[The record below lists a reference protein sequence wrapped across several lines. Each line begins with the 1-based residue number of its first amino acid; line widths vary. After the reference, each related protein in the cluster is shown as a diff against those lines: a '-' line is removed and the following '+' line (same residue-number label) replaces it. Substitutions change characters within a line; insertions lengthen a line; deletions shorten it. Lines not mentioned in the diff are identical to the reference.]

1 MNIIKTKIP
10 DVTIQNI
17 DESKIILADNIIKN
31 VYPLFEDIY
40 SETCEQTNILESKL
54 KKQSKEIRERK
65 QSIENLATEYKK
77 RKKISKALSRVSKLI
92 ESGLIYDGSLK
103 HETIVLLK
111 VIDKLS
117 EQKLDEQISKLVKFL
132 NKRFTN

>member
-10 DVTIQNI
+10 DVTIQNL
-17 DESKIILADNIIKN
+17 DESKIVLANNIVKN

-40 SETCEQTNILESKL
+40 SESCEQANDLESKM
-54 KKQSKEIRERK
+54 KKQSIEIRERK
-65 QSIENLATEYKK
+65 QSIERLAFEYKK
-77 RKKISKALSRVSKLI
+77 RKKVSKALSRVSKLI
-92 ESGLIYDGSLK
+92 DSGLIYDGSLK

-117 EQKLDEQISKLVKFL
+117 NEKLDEQISQLVKFL